1 MILKTHFIRTF
12 ALIAAVVLIACLPQ
26 DDWSSATVSVSLG
39 LSVVLLLF
47 IGGYLIYGKKKGLFC
62 LIAAL
67 CFLSGT
73 AANAGWFFSE
83 TETKEIAEQYKDR
96 IEILGPSICDAED
109 TFDEDDLETP
119 PNPETV
125 ENAYELLDRYNKLGI
140 ADLGG
145 NSFLG
150 TVSTV
155 LDTLYSIQTL
165 GLTKGLFNRYRR
177 YADCAE
183 DYLDNVAS
191 WKKQMIESQ
200 MTTVPNILALEAG
213 KCWPCG
219 VASLMLEAVEGIAF
233 NLEDY
238 LKSIALL
245 VLGLLTL
252 FWIALRTLNF
262 LGKLGTASNAE
273 YFTDILT
280 RLILVA
286 VAAAFLHAPLT
297 SFYRLTLSPLI
308 DIGFQITDV
317 IQSVNNGSM
326 GTLNDRLDDGSLLSC
341 ACCSDNE
348 SNCNDAAETIG
359 TTKRPDVV
367 LLDKDTRANLMC
379 MTCMVYK
386 QTAPMIASGQGML
399 VYSFKNRSWLSRL
412 ASWATAGKE
421 DSLPKPFGMYVFG
434 LLLIIT
440 FSVLAFLVAF
450 RLMDIFLQL
459 GFVIILTPFLI
470 ATFPFPATRQY
481 TKKGW
486 EFLVHSIL
494 SIIGLSLGVSLL
506 MMIIMGVMPEYTQN
520 FLADAINREMS
531 SDYFPELYDVFTGGP
546 NGGAFFI
553 AILLLLS
560 MLLGFYVIQAGNVVV
575 DTLSGMSSGLPGLV
589 GNVVKG
595 MLSTGVNAGITSLKL
610 AKEGYSGI
618 KDRIKNRES
627 KGASKQSRFEDKT
640 AEATK
645 KGGDAAAKA
654 IDKSG
659 QVVGEAVDK
668 GGSAV
673 GRGLMSAGGALSST
687 GIGAI
692 VGVPLMIAGAA
703 VTGAS
708 KAAGMAIK
716 ASAKVAAV
724 AVKTGARAAAVA
736 QKAAGKVRQASTR
749 IIKNRMKQEPA
760 ETSSQQM
767 DPNKIGTRDSASE
780 TLKQMKRNK
789 QQQSQKKYGR
799 NKK

>member
-26 DDWSSATVSVSLG
+26 DNWSSVITPISLS
-39 LSVVLLLF
+39 LSTALLFF

-62 LIAAL
+62 LIAVF

-83 TETKEIAEQYKDR
+83 TETKEIAEQYKAR

-140 ADLGG
+140 RDTG
-145 NSFLG
+145 
-150 TVSTV
+150 VISTTIDTTFSV
-155 LDTLYSIQTL
+155 LTF
-165 GLTKGLFNRYRR
+165 GLTKGLLNRYRQ

-183 DYLDNVAS
+183 DYMDNVAS
-191 WKKQMIESQ
+191 WTKQKIESQ

-317 IQSVNNGSM
+317 IQSVNSGSM

-399 VYSFKNRSWLSRL
+399 VYSFKNRSVLSRI
-412 ASWATAGKE
+412 ASWATAGKV
-421 DSLPKPFGMYVFG
+421 DALPNPFGMYVFG

-494 SIIGLSLGVSLL
+494 SIIGLSLGVALL
-506 MMIIMGVMPEYTQN
+506 MMIIMGIMPEYTQN
-520 FLADAINREMS
+520 FLADAINKEMS

-553 AILLLLS
+553 AVLLLLS
-560 MLLGFYVIQAGNVVV
+560 MLLGFYVIKAGNVVV
-575 DTLSGMSSGLPGLV
+575 DTLSGMASGLPGLV
-589 GNVVKG
+589 GGVVNG
-595 MLSTGVNAGITSLKL
+595 LASTAFSAGKAGLKL
-610 AKEGYSGI
+610 AREGYSSI
-618 KDRIKNRES
+618 KDRIKNKES

-668 GGSAV
+668 GGSAA
-673 GRGLMSAGGALSST
+673 GKGLMSAGSALSST

-692 VGVPLMIAGAA
+692 VGVPLMIAGVA

-724 AVKTGARAAAVA
+724 AVKAGARAAAIA
-736 QKAAGKVRQASTR
+736 QKAAGKVRRASAR

>member
-39 LSVVLLLF
+39 LSAVLLLF

-62 LIAAL
+62 LIVAL

-83 TETKEIAEQYKDR
+83 TETKEIAEQYKAR

-140 ADLGG
+140 MDTG
-145 NSFLG
+145 
-150 TVSTV
+150 VISTTIDTTFSV
-155 LDTLYSIQTL
+155 LTF
-165 GLTKGLFNRYRR
+165 GLTKGLFNRYRQ

-183 DYLDNVAS
+183 DYMDNVAS
-191 WKKQMIESQ
+191 WIKQKIESQ

-219 VASLMLEAVEGIAF
+219 VASLMLEAIEGIAF

-262 LGKLGTASNAE
+262 LGNLGTASNAE

-317 IQSVNNGSM
+317 IQSVNSGSM

-348 SNCNDAAETIG
+348 SNCNDAAETVG
-359 TTKRPDVV
+359 TIKRPDVV

-399 VYSFKNRSWLSRL
+399 VYSFKNRAWYSELV
-412 ASWATAGKE
+412 SWATDGKV
-421 DSLPKPFGMYVFG
+421 DLLPRPFGMYVFG

-470 ATFPFPATRQY
+470 ATFPFPVTRQY

-520 FLADAINREMS
+520 FLADAINKEMS

-553 AILLLLS
+553 AVLLLLS
-560 MLLGFYVIQAGNVVV
+560 MLLGFYVIKAGNVVV

-595 MLSTGVNAGITSLKL
+595 MLSTVIPGLKL
-610 AKEGYSGI
+610 AKKGYSVI

-659 QVVGEAVDK
+659 QVAGDAVDK
-668 GGSAV
+668 GGSAA
-673 GRGLMSAGGALSST
+673 GKGLMKAGGALSAT
-687 GIGAI
+687 GVGAI
-692 VGVPLMIAGAA
+692 VGVPLIIAGAA
-703 VTGAS
+703 VMGAS

-724 AVKTGARAAAVA
+724 AVKAGARAAAIA
-736 QKAAGKVRQASTR
+736 QKAAGKVRRASTR

-760 ETSSQQM
+760 
-767 DPNKIGTRDSASE
+767 E

-789 QQQSQKKYGR
+789 QQQSQKKYDR